1 MVHSYYSIMGGF
13 AVDIS
18 VLPPEIKGPFSGKKR
33 MTLTWAGVR
42 LLMRREPHL
51 LPQLSLEQIKDKA
64 KANGLAKTIVCAQA
78 IWFCL
83 QCVTRIIQGLS
94 ISILEL
100 NVFCHALCAFFVYI
114 LWWHKPLDIGEPTLI
129 QGENIEEIFALMCM
143 ISGIGPF
150 FGIEDIK
157 WTDTTRTVRSGV
169 DVLQDRSTSPNQ
181 FSSVQTGVDQSN
193 EEAEITDL

>member
-1 MVHSYYSIMGGF
+1 MDTSI
-13 AVDIS
+13 
-18 VLPPEIKGPFSGKKR
+18 LPPEIKGPFSSKKW

-42 LLMRREPHL
+42 LLMKREPHL
-51 LPQLSLEQIKDKA
+51 LPQLSLEQIEDKA

-94 ISILEL
+94 ISLLEL
-100 NVFCHALCAFFVYI
+100 NVFCHALCALLIYI

-129 QGENIEEIFALMCM
+129 QGENIKEIFALMCM

-150 FGIEDIK
+150 FGIGDIK
-157 WTDTTRTVRSGV
+157 WTDTTVRSGM

-181 FSSVQTGVDQSN
+181 FSLVQAGVDQSN
-193 EEAEITDL
+193 EEAEIMDL

>member
-1 MVHSYYSIMGGF
+1 MVHSYYSVMGGF
-13 AVDIS
+13 AVDTSI
-18 VLPPEIKGPFSGKKR
+18 LPPEIKGPFSSKKR

-42 LLMRREPHL
+42 LLMKREAHL
-51 LPQLSLEQIKDKA
+51 LPQLSLEQIEDKA

-78 IWFCL
+78 IWFCV

-100 NVFCHALCAFFVYI
+100 NVFCHVLCTLLIYI

-150 FGIEDIK
+150 SGIKDIK
-157 WTDTTRTVRSGV
+157 WTDTTGMVRSSV
-169 DVLQDRSTSPNQ
+169 DVLQDESTSPKQ
-181 FSSVQTGVDQSN
+181 FPLVQAGVGKSN

>member
-1 MVHSYYSIMGGF
+1 MVHSYYSVMGGF
-13 AVDIS
+13 AIDTS
-18 VLPPEIKGPFSGKKR
+18 VLPPEIKGPFSSKKR

-42 LLMRREPHL
+42 LLMKREPHL
-51 LPQLSLEQIKDKA
+51 LPQLSLEQIEDKA

-100 NVFCHALCAFFVYI
+100 NVFCHALCALLIYI

-157 WTDTTRTVRSGV
+157 WTDTTGVVRSGV
-169 DVLQDRSTSPNQ
+169 DVLQDRSTSPKQ
-181 FSSVQTGVDQSN
+181 FSLVQAGVDQSN
-193 EEAEITDL
+193 EKAEMTDL

>member
-1 MVHSYYSIMGGF
+1 MDTSIP
-13 AVDIS
+13 
-18 VLPPEIKGPFSGKKR
+18 PPEIKGPFSSKKR
-33 MTLTWAGVR
+33 MTLTWAGIR

-51 LPQLSLEQIKDKA
+51 PQLCLEQIEDKA
-64 KANGLAKTIVCAQA
+64 KANGLAKSFVWTRA

-100 NVFCHALCAFFVYI
+100 NVFCHALCALLIYI

-143 ISGIGPF
+143 TSGIGPF
-150 FGIEDIK
+150 FGIKDIK
-157 WTDTTRTVRSGV
+157 WTDTTGMVRSSV
-169 DVLQDRSTSPNQ
+169 DVLQDESTSPKQ
-181 FSSVQTGVDQSN
+181 FPLVQAGVGKSN

>member
-13 AVDIS
+13 AIDTS
-18 VLPPEIKGPFSGKKR
+18 VLPPEIKGPFSSKKR

-42 LLMRREPHL
+42 LLMKREPHL
-51 LPQLSLEQIKDKA
+51 LPQLSLEQIEDKA

-78 IWFCL
+78 MWFCL

-100 NVFCHALCAFFVYI
+100 NVFCHALCALLIYI

-150 FGIEDIK
+150 FDIRHIK
-157 WTDTTRTVRSGV
+157 WTDTTGMVRSGV
-169 DVLQDRSTSPNQ
+169 DVLQDRSTSPKQ
-181 FSSVQTGVDQSN
+181 SSSVQTGVGQSN
-193 EEAEITDL
+193 EEAEITDR

>member
-1 MVHSYYSIMGGF
+1 MVHSYYSVMGGF
-13 AVDIS
+13 AIDTS
-18 VLPPEIKGPFSGKKR
+18 VLPPEIKGPFSSKKW
-33 MTLTWAGVR
+33 MTLTWVGVR
-42 LLMRREPHL
+42 LLMKEEPHL
-51 LPQLSLEQIKDKA
+51 LPQLSLSQIEDKA

-100 NVFCHALCAFFVYI
+100 NVFCHALCALLIYI

-150 FGIEDIK
+150 FGIKNIK
-157 WTDTTRTVRSGV
+157 WADTAGTARSGV

-181 FSSVQTGVDQSN
+181 FSSVQAGVDQSN